1 MTPRL
6 PYCSWLILLGVGV
19 FAALTLGACQ
29 KVALLA
35 PTESTVTVFAADQ
48 VLQINGSTQITASV
62 IEQAGTQVHDGTLVT
77 FTTNLGR
84 LSSPD
89 AQTRGGSA
97 TVTFEAGSKSG
108 IAEIR
113 AYSGS
118 AIAEPVLI
126 TIGAAGAATLL
137 LTANPGTV
145 PSTGG
150 TVQLVATVNDDSGN
164 RLVGIPVSFTADA
177 GTLGSST
184 ATTDG
189 NGEARTSLTTDRAT
203 TVTANAGGQS
213 ATATV
218 AINDPPTVTLTPP
231 TDPTAGRPAT
241 FTVAVTPGDR
251 RVASAIID
259 FGDGQTQ
266 SLGALNGSSTVNH
279 TYATAGTF
287 VASVTVTDAGG
298 EQVTVSTS
306 VVVNPAVPI
315 NVTLS
320 ATPSPA
326 TIDEAVVFAATV
338 TGSTVPIA
346 SYAWDFGDASTVTTT
361 GNQVTHVYSSAGTV
375 TVKVTVTNTDGVSGS
390 SQLSL
395 VVVPFQL
402 VITLTANPSS
412 PIVGQD
418 VFFTATVTPRTVVVD
433 DYDWVFGDG
442 ATLNTGA
449 NNTTQ
454 HGYTAM
460 GAFTVTV
467 TATTSDNETVATSA
481 LVTVQ

>member
-6 PYCSWLILLGVGV
+6 PYCSWPILLGVGV
-19 FAALTLGACQ
+19 FAALALGACQ

-35 PTESTVTVFAADQ
+35 PTESTVTVFTAAQ

-77 FTTNLGR
+77 FTTTLGR

-97 TVTFEAGSKSG
+97 TVTFEAGSTSG

-118 AIAEPVLI
+118 AIAEPVSI
-126 TIGAAGAATLL
+126 TIGAAAGANVV
-137 LTANPGTV
+137 LTVSPGTV

-184 ATTDG
+184 VTTDG

-203 TVTANAGGQS
+203 TVTANASGQV
-213 ATATV
+213 ATVTV
-218 AINDPPTVTLTPP
+218 AINNPPTVTLTPP

-241 FTVAVTPGDR
+241 FTVEVTPGDR

-266 SLGALNGSSTVNH
+266 VLGALNGTSTVNH

-306 VVVNPAVPI
+306 FVVNPPVPI

-320 ATPSPA
+320 AAPSPA
-326 TIDEAVVFAATV
+326 TVDQAVVFSATV

-346 SYAWDFGDASTVTTT
+346 SYAWDFGDGSKVTTT
-361 GNQVTHVYSSAGTV
+361 GNQVTHVYSSRG
-375 TVKVTVTNTDGVSGS
+375 
-390 SQLSL
+390 
-395 VVVPFQL
+395 P
-402 VITLTANPSS
+402 
-412 PIVGQD
+412 
-418 VFFTATVTPRTVVVD
+418 
-433 DYDWVFGDG
+433 
-442 ATLNTGA
+442 
-449 NNTTQ
+449 
-454 HGYTAM
+454 
-460 GAFTVTV
+460 
-467 TATTSDNETVATSA
+467 
-481 LVTVQ
+481 

>member
-1 MTPRL
+1 MPV
-6 PYCSWLILLGVGV
+6 LLVDGCDTDHVS
-19 FAALTLGACQ
+19 
-29 KVALLA
+29 
-35 PTESTVTVFAADQ
+35 P
-48 VLQINGSTQITASV
+48 V

-89 AQTRGGSA
+89 AQTRGGNA

-118 AIAEPVLI
+118 AIAEPVSI
-126 TIGAAGAATLL
+126 TIGAAAGANIVLAV
-137 LTANPGTV
+137 NPGTV

-184 ATTDG
+184 VTTDG

-266 SLGALNGSSTVNH
+266 SLGALNGSLTVNH

-320 ATPSPA
+320 VTPVSATV
-326 TIDEAVVFAATV
+326 DEAVVFTATV

-346 SYAWDFGDASTVTTT
+346 IYAWDFGDASTVTTT

-375 TVKVTVTNTDGVSGS
+375 TVKLTVTNTDGVSGS
-390 SQLSL
+390 TQIQL
-395 VVVPFQL
+395 VVVPSQFS
-402 VITLTANPSS
+402 VTLTFS
-412 PIVGQD
+412 PTSPTTSTRVT
-418 VFFTATVTPRTVVVD
+418 FTAIVAPSTVAIDRYEWD
-433 DYDWVFGDG
+433 FGDG
-442 ATLNTGA
+442 TVVTTSG
-449 NNTTQ
+449 NTTT
-454 HGYTAM
+454 HTFTDVPAASSKTFIAKVTAFK
-460 GAFTVTV
+460 AVDDTSTSSEVAVTV
-467 TATTSDNETVATSA
+467 TSS
-481 LVTVQ
+481 